1 MAFAIFA
8 PKHPMKNHRLL
19 FVLGLATAV
28 ATGASAQTATAAP
41 APAPAPAATP
51 APAPADAPSY
61 SWTLTPAFA
70 SQYMFRGVRLG
81 GPSFE
86 PSLEFDDG
94 NLALGVWSNFPI
106 ADKVDGQSDPEFDF
120 YGSYKQEIIKD
131 TLYFVPGFTIYTY
144 PNAHQDNGFYK
155 ATFEPNVAINYTIGP
170 VTLTPKVYYD
180 FVLKGATWEFSAA
193 YTVPLKDAGTELDFT
208 GTAGTY
214 MWKDAVQDSDPSYKN
229 WGDYYLVG
237 VAMPFAVGKNGK
249 VTVGVA
255 YTKGSNN
262 FYKQGSFPK
271 SENTAAIGRGVVTI
285 SYAITF

>member
-1 MAFAIFA
+1 
-8 PKHPMKNHRLL
+8 MKNTSLL
-19 FVLGLATAV
+19 FVLALAA
-28 ATGASAQTATAAP
+28 ATSASAQTAATPSAT
-41 APAPAPAATP
+41 APAPAATP

-86 PSLEFDDG
+86 PSIEFDDG
-94 NLALGVWSNFPI
+94 NLAVGVWSNFPL

-131 TLYFVPGFTIYTY
+131 TLYFVPGYTIYTY
-144 PNAHQDNGFYK
+144 PNAHKDNGFYK
-155 ATFEPNVAINYTIGP
+155 ATVEPNVALSYTVGG

-193 YTVPLKDAGTELDFT
+193 YTVPLKDAGTELDFS
-208 GTAGTY
+208 GTY
-214 MWKDAVQDSDPSYKN
+214 GTYLWTDAIPDVDPGVKN

-237 VAMPFAVGKNGK
+237 VSMPFAVGKSGK
-249 VTVGVA
+249 ITVGVA
-255 YTKGSNN
+255 YTKGSEN
-262 FYKQGSFPK
+262 FYKQGSDPK
-271 SENTAAIGRGVVTI
+271 VANGAAIGRGVLSI
-285 SYAITF
+285 SYAYTF